1 MFTLATFEFLAE
13 LGLNNERAW
22 FDAHRDRYERD
33 VREPA
38 RAFVRAMRPRLEALS
53 PHFLADDKKVGGAV
67 MRQHR
72 DTRFSAD
79 KRPYKTHVGIQFR
92 HAQGKDIHAPGFYVH
107 VGPDELFLGVGL
119 WRPPSD
125 ALAKI
130 RAHIDAEQA
139 AWRAIVAAPAPT
151 AAYRQG
157 GESLKRAPRGYAN
170 DHPLVDELKRT
181 SFILIADL
189 DADTVIGPG
198 FVDHVAGRFA
208 TAAPY
213 MRTLCAALDAPF

>member
-79 KRPYKTHVGIQFR
+79 KRAYKTHVGIQFR

-107 VGPDELFLGVGL
+107 VGPDDLFLGVGT

-125 ALAKI
+125 ALARI

-139 AWRAIVAAPAPT
+139 AWRAIVDAPTLT

-181 SFILIADL
+181 SFILVADL
-189 DADTVIGPG
+189 DADTVIGAD
-198 FVDHVAGRFA
+198 FADHVADRFT

-213 MRTLCAALDAPF
+213 MRALCAALDAPF